1 MDGNLIALLMNG
13 GALVWGVATMKSESR
28 GMREDINKL
37 ADRFEEHTKVTSE
50 ALADHGTRLGRVE
63 GRLGINE

>member
-28 GMREDINKL
+28 GMRKDINL
-37 ADRFEEHTKVTSE
+37 LGERFEAHTRMTTD

-63 GRLGINE
+63 GRLGIE